1 MELFYKRF
9 GEEAVAI
16 PHDSILLRE
25 EDICQM
31 KSMFDNY
38 PNPYC
43 LEVDGINA
51 VCANA
56 EGIFDFG
63 KSIVDIGACAGEW
76 CWLTPFRK
84 AYAFE
89 PNKESACLL
98 CANALMH
105 GCADKTDVHMCFL
118 SDRDG
123 GSVRFNGFNT
133 LDVDDGTPEINTYT
147 LDSFHFDDVGLIKI
161 DVEMLELEVLRG
173 AVDTIERCG
182 YPPIVFECFDV
193 GKFGMTRE
201 RYEQTMS
208 FLEMR
213 GYGVRLKWVD
223 QNTHLAVREI

>member
-9 GEEAVAI
+9 GEHPVAI
-16 PHDSILLRE
+16 PEDSILLRG
-25 EDICQM
+25 DDAVQM
-31 KSMFDNY
+31 KGMFSNY
-38 PNPYC
+38 PQPFC

-51 VCANA
+51 VTANS

-63 KSIVDIGACAGEW
+63 KSIVDVGACAGEW

-89 PNKESACLL
+89 PNKESAFLL

-105 GCADKTDVHMCFL
+105 DCVDKIDIYTCFL
-118 SDRDG
+118 SDRCGDR
-123 GSVRFNGFNT
+123 VKFNGFNT
-133 LDVDDGTPEINTYT
+133 LAVDDSTPEVETYT
-147 LDSFHFDDVGLIKI
+147 LDSFRFENVGLIKI
-161 DVEMLELEVLRG
+161 DVELLELEVLMG

-201 RYEQTMS
+201 RYERTMA

-213 GYGVRLKWVD
+213 GYEVRLKWVD
-223 QNTHLAVREI
+223 INTHLAVRKI